1 MEKKKSVASKSVLNP
16 FDKGVTYAD
25 LLKAIPEGTTLSQYL
40 KGVCSSE
47 QIEWLKTELEQFKNK
62 K

>member
-1 MEKKKSVASKSVLNP
+1 MASKKEKIVKVNP

-25 LLKAIPEGTTLSQYL
+25 LLKAIPKGTKVEMYL
-40 KGVCSSE
+40 KGVLDNN
-47 QIEWLKTELEQFKNK
+47 QIEWIKKELESYKNLK

>member
-1 MEKKKSVASKSVLNP
+1 MAEGKKETILNP

-25 LLKAIPEGTTLSQYL
+25 LLKAIPKGKKVNDYL
-40 KGVCSSE
+40 KNICSSE
-47 QIEWLKTELEQFKNK
+47 QIKWIETELENYKLNNK